1 MKKPRKSKTLSI
13 RELTSEIYNS
23 KKLSGKIDSIEILN
37 TWNEITNKLIQ
48 DRTEKVSISEEKI
61 VFIKVNSSPL
71 RNELENNKKNL
82 LKKIVTKHNKVQDI
96 VFY

>member
-13 RELTSEIYNS
+13 RELTSEVYNS

-61 VFIKVNSSPL
+61 VFVCQTFFGKTTAISGSFLFK
-71 RNELENNKKNL
+71 R
-82 LKKIVTKHNKVQDI
+82 
-96 VFY
+96 

>member
-13 RELTSEIYNS
+13 RELTSEVYNS

-48 DRTEKVSISEEKI
+48 DRTEK
-61 VFIKVNSSPL
+61 FL
-71 RNELENNKKNL
+71 FQKK
-82 LKKIVTKHNKVQDI
+82 K
-96 VFY
+96 